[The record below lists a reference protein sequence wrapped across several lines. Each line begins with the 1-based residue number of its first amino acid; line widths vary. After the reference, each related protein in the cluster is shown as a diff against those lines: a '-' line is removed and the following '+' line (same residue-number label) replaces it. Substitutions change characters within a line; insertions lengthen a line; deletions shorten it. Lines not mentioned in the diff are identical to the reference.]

1 MKLKALITIT
11 RPANVLVGSLTTIIG
26 VLTSYRFLLTL
37 SLPRWAPHELG
48 MTLILTTLTYMCL
61 AAAGNVVNDIYDLE
75 VDRVNRPER
84 PLPSGALTLGE
95 AKALTAILVALGLI
109 SAALTTPLS
118 AIGPW
123 TLAIAAIFALI
134 GLAYAAKGKVLG
146 LLGNF
151 TVSVSFAFGLFY
163 GALTTHPL
171 IPPVTWV
178 YFFTAASVLQGRES
192 IKGIEDIEGD
202 ALRNVQTIARR
213 YGIRV
218 AAITAAIANI
228 LGIILFNLPW
238 LANLLGLNWT
248 GPLYAVLLIPG
259 SAAVATST
267 ILVLKSPTKNARKA
281 SLADKIGAFLGLV
294 NFVAGAL

>member
-1 MKLKALITIT
+1 M
-11 RPANVLVGSLTTIIG
+11 TTIIG
-26 VLTSYRFLLTL
+26 VLTSHRFLLTL
-37 SLPRWAPHELG
+37 LIPRWSIYELG
-48 MTLILTTLTYMCL
+48 LATLLTTLTYICL
-61 AAAGNVVNDIYDLE
+61 AAAGNVVNDIFDLE

-84 PLPSGALTLGE
+84 PLPSGAVTLRE
-95 AKALTAILVALGLI
+95 AKILTASLVTLGLI
-109 SAALTTPLS
+109 LAFLTIPLS

-123 TLAIAAIFALI
+123 TLIIAAIFALI

-163 GALTTHPL
+163 GALTTYPL

-202 ALRNVQTIARR
+202 ALRDVQTIARR
-213 YGIRV
+213 YGIRT
-218 AAITAAIANI
+218 AAVVAAIANI

-238 LANLLGLNWT
+238 AANLAGLNWT
-248 GPLYAVLLIPG
+248 GPLYALFLIPG
-259 SAAVATST
+259 TAAVAAST
-267 ILVLKSPTKNARKA
+267 VLVLKNPVENAHKA
-281 SLADKIGAFLGLV
+281 SLSDKIGAFLGLL